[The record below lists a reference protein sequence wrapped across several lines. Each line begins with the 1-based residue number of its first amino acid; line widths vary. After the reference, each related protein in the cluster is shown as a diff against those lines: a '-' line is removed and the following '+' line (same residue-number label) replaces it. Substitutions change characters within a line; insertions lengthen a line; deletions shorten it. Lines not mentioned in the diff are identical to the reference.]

1 MALLCPLCSY
11 PFPVLRRDRN
21 LFRRTPDFVQ
31 NEGGSWGRNQ
41 AAFICAASDRPE
53 KPTKLITFLG
63 KGGSGKTTAAVL
75 ASQYYA
81 KAGLN
86 TCFVLHSQDLTA
98 EYLMGCKIG
107 TSPTVCS
114 NNLSAVR
121 LETSKMI
128 LEPLDRLK
136 RADNHLNLIQGVL
149 QGVVGEELGVLPG
162 MDSIFSVMEIEKL
175 VGYIGG
181 SYKSSNYSHKHFDVI
196 VYDGISN
203 EDTLR
208 MMGVCGGARLYLKY
222 LRNMAE
228 KTDIGRLTAP
238 SVIKLIDES
247 LRLNGGSIASYKSS
261 TELLSAAE
269 QALEKAS
276 AAFSE
281 PSRFSCYLVMDLK
294 SRISV
299 NSSLRY
305 WGCVIQAGAQVSG
318 AFGFR
323 PQSCAVP
330 EEAAKEMFSPLPF
343 AVVPYLPTECS
354 IDWEA
359 TLNVLNRDAQD
370 LLCGGNGSI
379 QSSIK
384 FDHANKTV
392 TLFMPGF
399 DKTDIKLYQYRGGA
413 ELLVEAGDQRRV
425 IPLPLGV
432 QGKVGGAKFID
443 RNLVITLR

>member
-1 MALLCPLCSY
+1 MSLLHPLPSY
-11 PFPVLRRDRN
+11 PSSGLRRDSSLCN
-21 LFRRTPDFVQ
+21 VCPDFIR
-31 NEGGSWGRNQ
+31 NEGGRNWGRKR
-41 AAFICAASDRPE
+41 AAFIVGASDRPE
-53 KPTKLITFLG
+53 ESPKLVTFLG

-75 ASQYYA
+75 AAQYYA

-86 TCFVLHSQDLTA
+86 TCIVLHSQDLTA
-98 EYLMGCKIG
+98 EVLMGCTIG
-107 TSPTVCS
+107 TSPTICCD
-114 NNLSAVR
+114 NLSAVR
-121 LETSKMI
+121 LETSKML

-136 RADNHLNLIQGVL
+136 RADKHLNLTQGVL

-162 MDSIFSVMEIEKL
+162 MDSIFSVLEIEKL
-175 VGYIGG
+175 LGYIRG
-181 SYKSSNYSHKHFDVI
+181 SYKQKNNPHKEFDVI

-208 MMGVCGGARLYLKY
+208 MMAVCRGARLYLKY

-247 LRLNGGSIASYKSS
+247 LRRNGGSSDRSS
-261 TELLSAAE
+261 TELWSAAE
-269 QALEKAS
+269 QALENAS

-281 PSRFSCYLVMDLK
+281 TSRFGCYLVMDLK

-299 NSSLRY
+299 NSALRY

-318 AFGFR
+318 AFGFKA
-323 PQSCAVP
+323 QTCDVS
-330 EEAAKEMFSPLPF
+330 EEAAKEIFSPLPF
-343 AVVPYLPTECS
+343 ALVPYLPAECS
-354 IDWEA
+354 VDWDA
-359 TLNVLNRDAQD
+359 TLKVLNKDAQD
-370 LLCGGNGSI
+370 LFCGGNNNI
-379 QSSIK
+379 QSVN
-384 FDHANKTV
+384 FDRANKSV

-399 DKTDIKLYQYRGGA
+399 NKTDIKLYQYRGGS

-425 IPLPLGV
+425 IRLPLGV

-443 RNLVITLR
+443 RKLIITLL